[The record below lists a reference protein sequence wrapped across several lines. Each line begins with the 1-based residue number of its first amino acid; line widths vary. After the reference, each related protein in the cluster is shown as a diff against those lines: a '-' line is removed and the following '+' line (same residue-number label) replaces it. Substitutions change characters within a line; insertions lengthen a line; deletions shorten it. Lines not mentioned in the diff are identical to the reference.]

1 MWWNEDATPR
11 SRDAE
16 PGTAGRNGNEAPGA
30 TGSGLQRGPQQ
41 PDQPGRLIVLRM
53 VASGPSVEWRQ

>member
-16 PGTAGRNGNEAPGA
+16 PGAAGLTVNEAPHSP
-30 TGSGLQRGPQQ
+30 GSGPQRGQQ
-41 PDQPGRLIVLRM
+41 LPDQPGRLIVLRM